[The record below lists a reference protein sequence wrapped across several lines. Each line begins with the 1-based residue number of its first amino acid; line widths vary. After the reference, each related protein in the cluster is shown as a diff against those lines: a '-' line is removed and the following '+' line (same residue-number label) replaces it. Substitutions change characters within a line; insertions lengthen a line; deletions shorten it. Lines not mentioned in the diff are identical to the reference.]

1 MGEEKLNE
9 KIRERAK
16 ELMEVGNTINDNHTQ
31 QRKLGNEID
40 KLITFRD
47 ERGNEIITRLVD
59 QRFDSIED
67 LQMIDNA
74 KELISLIA
82 LIDEKQDKLI
92 ELELEVERLQVYRAE
107 RAQQLLGAMIDSKNY
122 VMKQEQIQ

>member
-1 MGEEKLNE
+1 MNKE
-9 KIRERAK
+9 IRERAK
-16 ELMEVGNTINDNHTQ
+16 ELIEVGNTINDNQTH
-31 QRKLGNEID
+31 QRKLDNEIT

-59 QRFDSIED
+59 RRFDSIED

-74 KELISLIA
+74 KKIISLIA

-107 RAQQLLGAMIDSKNY
+107 RAQQLLGAMIDLKNY